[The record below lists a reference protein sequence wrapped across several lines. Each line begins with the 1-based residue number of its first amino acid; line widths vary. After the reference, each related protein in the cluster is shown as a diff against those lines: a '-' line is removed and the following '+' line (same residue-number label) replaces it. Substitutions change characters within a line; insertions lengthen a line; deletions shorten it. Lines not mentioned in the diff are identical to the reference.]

1 MVASRKTI
9 LTGLAIILIVV
20 LTFFPMFSNTL
31 AQTATTFTS
40 SDKFGIPELKG
51 SIRFNVNGNYSSATL
66 QNNTWV
72 FTDLKLANSPIV
84 RTLKISVENSN
95 ITVYYYRTF
104 PQFGRSTSIRFN
116 VEGQGKQSVNLGL
129 NITKATDPSEWLIT
143 IPNGG
148 IVVNGIGWNLLP
160 DNTVV
165 VNGLR
170 GNVTISHF
178 NYTMPVSTGPFYV
191 QHSIAI
197 ITGAVA
203 VAVIAVAVVIRIK
216 VRT

>member
-9 LTGLAIILIVV
+9 LSRLAIVLIIA
-20 LTFFPMFSNTL
+20 LTFFSMFSSAL
-31 AQTATTFTS
+31 AQTNTTFTS
-40 SDKFGIPELKG
+40 IDKFVIPELNG
-51 SIRFNVNGNYSSATL
+51 SIRFNVNGTYSSASL

-72 FTDLKLANSPIV
+72 FTDLKLSNSSIV
-84 RTLKISVENSN
+84 RTLKISVEDSN

-116 VEGQGKQSVNLGL
+116 VEGQGKQSVNFGL
-129 NITKATDPSEWLIT
+129 NTTKATNPSEWLIT

-148 IVVNGIGWNLLP
+148 IVVEGIKWNLLP

-165 VNGLR
+165 VNDLS

-178 NYTMPVSTGPFYV
+178 NYTMPAATGPFYV

-197 ITGAVA
+197 ITVAVA
-203 VAVIAVAVVIRIK
+203 AAVIAVAVVIRIK
-216 VRT
+216 VKT

>member
-1 MVASRKTI
+1 MVASRQTI
-9 LTGLAIILIVV
+9 LTGLAIVLIIA
-20 LTFFPMFSNTL
+20 LTLFPIFSNTL
-31 AQTATTFTS
+31 AQTDITFTS

-51 SIRFNVNGNYSSATL
+51 SIRFNVNGTYSSASL

-72 FTDLKLANSPIV
+72 FTDLKLSNSPTV

-95 ITVYYYRTF
+95 ITVYYYRTSL
-104 PQFGRSTSIRFN
+104 QFGRSTSVRFS

-129 NITKATDPSEWLIT
+129 NTTKRTNLSDWLIT

-148 IVVNGIGWNLLP
+148 IVVNGVGWNLLP

-178 NYTMPVSTGPFYV
+178 NYTMPASSGPFYV
-191 QHSIAI
+191 QHSITI

-203 VAVIAVAVVIRIK
+203 AAVIAVAVVIRIK
-216 VRT
+216 VKT

>member
-1 MVASRKTI
+1 MVAGRKI
-9 LTGLAIILIVV
+9 AQSELIIVLIVA
-20 LTFFPMFSNTL
+20 LTFYPIYSNAL
-31 AQTATTFTS
+31 AQTNTTFTS
-40 SDKFGIPELKG
+40 NDKFTIPELNG
-51 SIRFNVNGNYSSATL
+51 SIRFNVNGTYSSSLL
-66 QNNTWV
+66 QNNSWV

-95 ITVYYYRTF
+95 MTVYSYRTS
-104 PQFGRSTSIRFN
+104 PQFGRSTSLRFN
-116 VEGQGKQSVNLGL
+116 VDGQGKQSVNFGL

-148 IVVNGIGWNLLP
+148 IVVEGIRWNLLP
-160 DNTVV
+160 DNTII
-165 VNGLR
+165 VNGLS
-170 GNVTISHF
+170 GNVTVSHF
-178 NYTMPVSTGPFYV
+178 NYTMPTSTGPFYV

-203 VAVIAVAVVIRIK
+203 AAVIAVAVVIRIK

>member
-1 MVASRKTI
+1 MVASRKTV
-9 LTGLAIILIVV
+9 LTGLAIVLIIA

-31 AQTATTFTS
+31 AQTDTTFTS
-40 SDKFGIPELKG
+40 NDKFSIPELNG
-51 SIRFNVNGNYSSATL
+51 SIRFNVNGTYSSATL

-129 NITKATDPSEWLIT
+129 NTTKT
-143 IPNGG
+143 N
-148 IVVNGIGWNLLP
+148 
-160 DNTVV
+160 
-165 VNGLR
+165 
-170 GNVTISHF
+170 
-178 NYTMPVSTGPFYV
+178 
-191 QHSIAI
+191 
-197 ITGAVA
+197 
-203 VAVIAVAVVIRIK
+203 
-216 VRT
+216 